1 MSCILI
7 TGTSHG
13 LGNDLTKYYLD
24 KGHIVYGCSRSVPTL
39 SHSNYKHFILD
50 IRNPLDVSAM
60 FSDIRKMGNPIEILI
75 NNAGISQTSL
85 TIATP
90 DEVATNII
98 QTNLLGTYF
107 VTRAALKDMLR
118 SNYGRIVNFSSINL
132 PQGSIGS
139 AVYNASKAGIEG
151 LTVALSREF
160 GRANI
165 TINTIGL
172 SLVSNSGMLK
182 ELSERASLTKREQLI
197 KGEIL
202 NIEEIIHAIDFIT
215 SPISKNITCQKI
227 YFGGA

>member
-1 MSCILI
+1 MSCLLI

-13 LGNDLTKYYLD
+13 LGNDLAKHYLD
-24 KGHIVYGCSRSVPTL
+24 KGHIVYGCSRSDPTL
-39 SHSNYKHFILD
+39 SHSNYKHFVLD
-50 IRNPLDVSAM
+50 IRKPLDVSAM
-60 FSDIRKMGNPIEILI
+60 FSDIRKMGTPIEILI

-90 DEVATNII
+90 DEVAINII

-118 SNYGRIVNFSSINL
+118 SNYGRIVNFSTINL

-151 LTVALSREF
+151 LAASLSREF
-160 GRANI
+160 GRVDI

-172 SLVSNSGMLK
+172 SLVLNSGMMK
-182 ELSERASLTKREQLI
+182 NLSEKASLTKKGQLI
-197 KGEIL
+197 KAEIL
-202 NIEEIIHAIDFIT
+202 NIEEIIHAIDFIA

>member
-1 MSCILI
+1 MSCIFI

-13 LGNDLTKYYLD
+13 LGYELAKHYLD
-24 KGHIVYGCSRSVPTL
+24 IGCSVYGCSRKDL
-39 SHSNYKHFILD
+39 NLAHSNYKHFILD

-60 FSDIRKMGNPIEILI
+60 FNTIKKMGRPIEILI

-90 DEVATNII
+90 DEVALNII

-107 VTRAALKDMLR
+107 VTRGALKEMLR
-118 SNYGRIVNFSSINL
+118 SNYGRIINFSSINL

-139 AVYNASKAGIEG
+139 AVYNASKAGIDG
-151 LTVALSREF
+151 LTASLSREF
-160 GRANI
+160 GRTDI

-172 SLVSNSGMLK
+172 SLVSNSGMLN
-182 ELSERASLTKREQLI
+182 ELSEKALLLKKGQLI

-202 NIEEIIHAIDFIT
+202 NIEEIIHAIDFFA
-215 SPISKNITCQKI
+215 SPVSKNITCQKL